1 MFFYKRWLN
10 LLYKTTYTNNINGSI
25 KIIKT
30 EGKINIVT
38 LFIHNIKKRLFK
50 LSKLKEYMHYR
61 CLSDIER
68 MKYEEMLSN
77 KARVD

>member
-1 MFFYKRWLN
+1 MFFVEVVN

-50 LSKLKEYMHYR
+50 LSKLKEYIHYR

>member
-1 MFFYKRWLN
+1 MFLLRWLN

-30 EGKINIVT
+30 EGKINIIT
-38 LFIHNIKKRLFK
+38 LFIHNVKKRLFK

-61 CLSDIER
+61 CLSDLER

>member
-1 MFFYKRWLN
+1 MFLLRWLN

-30 EGKINIVT
+30 EGKINIIT

-50 LSKLKEYMHYR
+50 LSKLKEYIHYR
-61 CLSDIER
+61 FLSDIER

>member
-1 MFFYKRWLN
+1 M
-10 LLYKTTYTNNINGSI
+10 LYKTTYTNNINGSI

-30 EGKINIVT
+30 EGKINIIT

-50 LSKLKEYMHYR
+50 LSKLKEYIHYR

>member
-50 LSKLKEYMHYR
+50 LSKLKEYIHYR

>member
-1 MFFYKRWLN
+1 MFLLRWLN

-30 EGKINIVT
+30 EGKINIIT

>member
-1 MFFYKRWLN
+1 MFLLRWLN

-30 EGKINIVT
+30 EGKINIIT
-38 LFIHNIKKRLFK
+38 LFIHNVKKRLFK

>member
-1 MFFYKRWLN
+1 M
-10 LLYKTTYTNNINGSI
+10 LYKTTYTNNINGSI

-30 EGKINIVT
+30 EGKINIIT
-38 LFIHNIKKRLFK
+38 LFIHNVKKRLFK

-77 KARVD
+77 KDRID

>member
-1 MFFYKRWLN
+1 M
-10 LLYKTTYTNNINGSI
+10 LYKTTYTNNINDSI

-30 EGKINIVT
+30 EGKISIIT
-38 LFIHNIKKRLFK
+38 LFIHNVKKRLFK
-50 LSKLKEYMHYR
+50 LSKLKEYIHYR

>member
-1 MFFYKRWLN
+1 MFLLRWLN

-30 EGKINIVT
+30 EGKINIIT
-38 LFIHNIKKRLFK
+38 LFIHNVKKRLFK

-68 MKYEEMLSN
+68 MKYEERLSN

>member
-1 MFFYKRWLN
+1 M
-10 LLYKTTYTNNINGSI
+10 LYKTTYTNNINGSI

-30 EGKINIVT
+30 EGKINIIT
-38 LFIHNIKKRLFK
+38 LFIHNVKKRLFK
-50 LSKLKEYMHYR
+50 LSKLKEYIHYR

-77 KARVD
+77 KDRID

>member
-30 EGKINIVT
+30 EGKINIIT
-38 LFIHNIKKRLFK
+38 LFIHNVKKRLFK

>member
-1 MFFYKRWLN
+1 MFLLRWLN

-30 EGKINIVT
+30 EGKINIIT
-38 LFIHNIKKRLFK
+38 LFIHNVKKRLFK
-50 LSKLKEYMHYR
+50 LSKLKEYIHYR